1 MITKILA
8 LIIRFGII
16 LLKLELE
23 KPEDF
28 SGVED
33 LYDICFSPSRK
44 VLSSYR
50 LRENVKPIDKL
61 CYLAKNETGSILCAV
76 RYWPIKIQRFKF
88 LLLGP
93 LAVHPTIQAEGH
105 GNYII
110 NETLTRAEKFG
121 WQAVILIGDLSYYR
135 QFNFIIAKSIEFP
148 LPTNP
153 KRTLIK
159 SLNGFDIS
167 LIKGK
172 VGRWG
177 AE

>member
-8 LIIRFGII
+8 LIIRFGIV

-76 RYWPIKIQRFKF
+76 RYWPIKIQSFKF
-88 LLLGP
+88 KNPNSQTFTNHKLQSSKMKKLK
-93 LAVHPTIQAEGH
+93 T
-105 GNYII
+105 
-110 NETLTRAEKFG
+110 NE
-121 WQAVILIGDLSYYR
+121 
-135 QFNFIIAKSIEFP
+135 N
-148 LPTNP
+148 N
-153 KRTLIK
+153 
-159 SLNGFDIS
+159 
-167 LIKGK
+167 
-172 VGRWG
+172 
-177 AE
+177 

>member
-1 MITKILA
+1 MITEILA

-23 KPEDF
+23 KLEDF

-33 LYDICFSPSRK
+33 LYDTCFSPSRK

-50 LRENVKPIDKL
+50 LRENVKPIGKL
-61 CYLAKNETGSILCAV
+61 CYLTKNETGSILSAV
-76 RYWPIKIQRFKF
+76 RYWPIKIQSFKL

-105 GNYII
+105 GNHIV

-135 QFNFIIAKSIEFP
+135 QFNFVIAKSIEFP

-153 KRTLIK
+153 ERTLIK
-159 SLNGFDIS
+159 SLNDFDIS

-172 VGRWG
+172 VERWSV
-177 AE
+177 